1 MSAPFLKQVA
11 EYLLLKH
18 KDTLE
23 NCCVV
28 LPNKRAALYLKQHL
42 ARSARQNLWLPQIL
56 SAEEFFTGLSGL
68 NVPEETEQLCQLYA
82 CYKKLRGEEAE
93 SFEAFSKWAMQVLQD
108 FNEADRYLADPEQLY
123 ENLRHI
129 REIENWSLNSDQL
142 SKYQLDYL
150 AFMSGLGALY
160 KSFRAQ
166 MLTEQKAWQG
176 LMYRVAA
183 EKWKQSELIGKYK
196 RFFFC
201 GFNALNKA
209 EETILLALHKSGKAD
224 FLWDADA
231 YYLEQAEQEA
241 GTFLR
246 RHMPVFPD
254 ARNIGPGQDFR
265 TAKHI
270 DIVSVTGALGQAMLV
285 KQQLEEWLD
294 NGVPAQQIA
303 VVLANEALLWPVLQ
317 QLPEQAGAVNIT
329 MEYPLHL
336 SQSYAL
342 LKSLLSIQHAHARRK
357 GRRAFIYYKD
367 LEALLQEPLFK
378 SYLRASELEL
388 DVPALLR
395 DIRERN
401 LVFIHDKLQEELFG
415 QAYAG
420 LKPLLQA
427 AESCSLFH
435 STISALFT
443 LLYRDHAEQASSPAA
458 LLERECM
465 HRLLNQLTRTGDLLL
480 SYPFFNSFQAYR
492 QLLFSVLGGASVPF
506 SGEPL
511 SGLQIMGILESRSLD
526 FTHLIMV
533 HVNEGVLPAGRSNYS
548 FLPNDL
554 KRAFGL
560 PLYSDKDAIY
570 AYHFYRLLQRS
581 EHACLIY
588 DTNYDAFGKGERSRF
603 LTQLLLELPLYSAA
617 HRVREWSSSFP
628 LQIEEKE
635 RLIRIP
641 KTDERL
647 SRIYRLSQNSGPF
660 SGLSPSALIAF
671 KSCSLRFYFR
681 YGTGLKEQEEVEES
695 AESNTMGSILHLS
708 LENLYRDLCGQNLQ
722 AKQLEAK
729 KSLVGQVVR
738 ESFLAFYE
746 AANISGKNL
755 LQEEVLKV
763 YVGKQIE
770 QDLIW
775 VKHAAAEKKICSIL
789 QLEQELSAVL
799 HLEVGGKLYL
809 IQIRGQCDRIDKSG
823 ETLRIV
829 DYKSSV
835 SKKDKFVFKD
845 FESLFSDAAA
855 NKQLQLLIYAWLAYK
870 NGLASPEHIQPCI
883 IAFRGEKEGPYVMTS
898 EQEEMAFSVSF
909 FETFEQ
915 ALSRF
920 IAGIFDPQQDFQ
932 QTEDKTLCEYCA
944 YQSLCLRP

>member
-1 MSAPFLKQVA
+1 MPFLKQVA
-11 EYLLLKH
+11 EYLLLTH

-42 ARSARQNLWLPQIL
+42 AQTARQSLWLPEII

-68 NVPEETEQLCQLYA
+68 NIPEETEQLCLLYA
-82 CYKKLRGEEAE
+82 CYKNLKGEEAE
-93 SFEAFSKWAMQVLQD
+93 AFEAFSKWAMQVLQD
-108 FNEADRYLADPEQLY
+108 FNEVDRYLADPEQLY

-129 REIENWSLNSDQL
+129 REIENWSLGSEQL
-142 SKYQLDYL
+142 SKYQQDYL

-160 KSFRAQ
+160 QAFRKA
-166 MLTEQKAWQG
+166 MLNEQKAWQG
-176 LMYRVAA
+176 LMYRMAA
-183 EKWKQSELIGKYK
+183 EKWKQSPLIEKY
-196 RFFFC
+196 RHFFFC

-209 EETILLALHKSGKAD
+209 EETILRALHKSGKAG

-231 YYLEQAEQEA
+231 YYLEKPEQEA
-241 GTFLR
+241 GAFLR
-246 RHMPVFPD
+246 RHMPVLPD
-254 ARNIGPGQDFR
+254 ARKNEPSQDFR
-265 TAKHI
+265 SAKHI
-270 DIVSVTGALGQAMLV
+270 DIVSVTGTLGQAMMV
-285 KQQLEEWLD
+285 KQQLEEWL
-294 NGVPAQQIA
+294 GKGIPANQIA
-303 VVLANEALLWPVLQ
+303 VVLANEAMLWPVLQ

-336 SQSYAL
+336 SQCYAL
-342 LKSLLSIQHAHARRK
+342 LKSLLRIQHAHARRK
-357 GRRAFIYYKD
+357 ARRAFIYYKD
-367 LEALLQEPLFK
+367 LEALLQDTLFRA
-378 SYLRASELEL
+378 YLRATELEL
-388 DVPALLR
+388 DCSALLR
-395 DIRERN
+395 DIRKRN
-401 LVFIHDKLQEELFG
+401 LVFLHDTLQEELFG
-415 QAYAG
+415 KSYAR

-427 AESCSLFH
+427 AESFNVFH
-435 STISALFT
+435 STLSSLFT
-443 LLYRDHAEQASSPAA
+443 TLYRDHATQNASPAA

-465 HRLLNQLTRTGDLLL
+465 HRLLNQLTRTEDLLL

-533 HVNEGVLPAGRSNYS
+533 NVNEGILPAGRSNSS

-581 EHACLIY
+581 ECASLLYDSNY
-588 DTNYDAFGKGERSRF
+588 DTFGKGERSRF
-603 LTQLLLELPLYSAA
+603 LTQLLLELPLYSAT
-617 HRVREWSSSFP
+617 HRVRELSSSFA
-628 LQIEEKE
+628 LQIGEKE
-635 RLIRIP
+635 RLICIP
-641 KTDERL
+641 KTPERL
-647 SRIYRLSQNSGPF
+647 LRIYQLATNSGSR

-681 YGTGLKEQEEVEES
+681 YGTGLKEQKEVEES

-722 AKQLEAK
+722 AKHLEAK
-729 KSLVGQVVR
+729 KALVGQVVR
-738 ESFLAFYE
+738 DSFLAFYE
-746 AANISGKNL
+746 ATNISGKNL

-763 YVGKQIE
+763 YVTKQIE
-770 QDLIW
+770 QDLAW
-775 VKHAAAEKKICSIL
+775 VKRSGVEKKTCRIL
-789 QLEQELSAVL
+789 QLEHELSAELVV
-799 HLEVGGKLYL
+799 EVGGKPQH
-809 IQIRGQCDRIDKSG
+809 IQIRGQCDRIDQCG

-835 SKKDKFVFKD
+835 STKDKFLFKD
-845 FESLFSDAAA
+845 FEHLFGDASS
-855 NKQLQLLIYAWLAYK
+855 NKQVQLLIYAWLAYK
-870 NGLASPEHIQPCI
+870 NGLATPEHLQPCI
-883 IAFRGEKEGPYVMTS
+883 MAFKGGQEEPYVLKS
-898 EQEEMAFSVSF
+898 EQEQMTLTPSF
-909 FETFEQ
+909 FEAFEQ

-920 IAGIFDPQQDFQ
+920 IAGIFNPQHDFE
-932 QTEDKTLCEYCA
+932 QTEDSTLCEYCA